1 MDECSYD
8 DMLTQFILYV
18 FSQYQCCLSYIMNAI
33 YYYFACIFRVEEE
46 PSGARTWVASS
57 GTENS
62 VFSWSVWRRL
72 PLHEVRA
79 SFRVLLCALS
89 IL

>member
-1 MDECSYD
+1 MCFHNINIAS
-8 DMLTQFILYV
+8 LILWILFIITLHV
-18 FSQYQCCLSYIMNAI
+18 
-33 YYYFACIFRVEEE
+33 IFRVEEE

>member
-1 MDECSYD
+1 M
-8 DMLTQFILYV
+8 
-18 FSQYQCCLSYIMNAI
+18 
-33 YYYFACIFRVEEE
+33 EEE

-89 IL
+89 IFHITDHLIDTDNQFISIGIGTSILCKRYK